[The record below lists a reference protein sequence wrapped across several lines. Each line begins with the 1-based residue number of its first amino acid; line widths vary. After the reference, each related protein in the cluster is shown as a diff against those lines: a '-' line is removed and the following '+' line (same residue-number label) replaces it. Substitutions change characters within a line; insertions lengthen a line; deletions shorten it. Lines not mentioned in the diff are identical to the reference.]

1 MVGVDGS
8 SPLERTTF
16 RISSVCATPLLLICI
31 ARPLSF
37 LIGFRILSVYTVPR
51 CLLERFQRSRA
62 YCDNSNDLRNN
73 SVVVTNRNRTTS
85 LHAWPS
91 SPILIQYCP
100 FQSQSEMSL
109 RCAAIEFRPYSSITT
124 YRKSVMKKTKIVCTI
139 GPKTE
144 SEEMLTQLLEAGMN
158 VMRLNFS
165 HGDYAEHGQRITNMR
180 AVMQKTGRQAAILL
194 DTKGPEIRT
203 MKLEGGNDAALKAG
217 QTFTFTTDQSVIG
230 NSERVAVTYPGFTAD
245 LKIGNTVLV
254 DDGLIG
260 MEVTEVTENTV
271 VCKVLN
277 NGDLGENKG
286 VNLPGVSIQ
295 LPALAEKDKRDLI
308 FGCEQGV
315 DFVAASFIRKRSD
328 VLEIREHLKQNG
340 GEHIQIISKIENQEG
355 LNNFDEILEASDGI
369 MVARGDL
376 GVEIPVEEVI
386 FAQKMMIKKCNKA
399 RKVVITATQ
408 MLDSM
413 IKNPRPTRAE
423 AGDVANAILDGT
435 DAVMLSGE
443 SAKGRYPLE
452 SVTIMAT
459 ICERTDRVM
468 KSRIDS
474 QSDNR
479 KMRITEAV
487 CRGAVE
493 TAEKLE
499 APLIVVATE
508 GGKSAKAVRKYFPN
522 ATILALTTN
531 PTTARQLILSKGIE
545 TRLVTEI
552 ASTDDFYRLGK
563 EAALESGYGQKGD
576 VVVLV
581 SGALVPS
588 GTTNTAS
595 VHVL

>member
-1 MVGVDGS
+1 
-8 SPLERTTF
+8 
-16 RISSVCATPLLLICI
+16 
-31 ARPLSF
+31 
-37 LIGFRILSVYTVPR
+37 
-51 CLLERFQRSRA
+51 
-62 YCDNSNDLRNN
+62 
-73 SVVVTNRNRTTS
+73 
-85 LHAWPS
+85 
-91 SPILIQYCP
+91 
-100 FQSQSEMSL
+100 
-109 RCAAIEFRPYSSITT
+109 
-124 YRKSVMKKTKIVCTI
+124 MKKTKIVCTI

-144 SEEMLTQLLEAGMN
+144 SEEMLTKMLDAGMN
-158 VMRLNFS
+158 VS
-165 HGDYAEHGQRITNMR
+165 
-180 AVMQKTGRQAAILL
+180 
-194 DTKGPEIRT
+194 
-203 MKLEGGNDAALKAG
+203 LKAG
-217 QTFTFTTDQSVIG
+217 QTFTFTTDKSVVG
-230 NSERVAVTYPGFTAD
+230 NNEIVAVTYEGFTSD
-245 LKIGNTVLV
+245 LSVGNTVLV

-260 MEVTEVTENTV
+260 MEVTAIEGNKVI
-271 VCKVLN
+271 CKVLN

-286 VNLPGVSIQ
+286 VNLPGVSIA
-295 LPALAEKDKRDLI
+295 LPALAEKDKQDLI

-328 VLEIREHLKQNG
+328 VVEIREHLKAHG
-340 GEHIQIISKIENQEG
+340 GENIQIISKIENQEG

-386 FAQKMMIKKCNKA
+386 FAQKMMIEKCVRA

-443 SAKGRYPLE
+443 SAKGKYPLE
-452 SVTIMAT
+452 AVSIMAT

-468 KSRIDS
+468 KSRLDYNNDS
-474 QSDNR
+474 R
-479 KMRITEAV
+479 KLRITEAV

-499 APLIVVATE
+499 APLIVVATQ
-508 GGKSAKAVRKYFPN
+508 GGKSARAVRKYFPD

-531 PTTARQLILSKGIE
+531 ETTARQLVLSKGVIPH
-545 TRLVTEI
+545 LVKEI

-563 EAALESGYGQKGD
+563 EVALELVDCGLAQKGD
-576 VVVLV
+576 VVVMV

>member
-1 MVGVDGS
+1 M
-8 SPLERTTF
+8 
-16 RISSVCATPLLLICI
+16 
-31 ARPLSF
+31 
-37 LIGFRILSVYTVPR
+37 IGFRILSVYTVPR

-91 SPILIQYCP
+91 SPILTQYCP
-100 FQSQSEMSL
+100 FQSQSEISF

-508 GGKSAKAVRKYFPN
+508 GGKSAKSVRKYFPN

-563 EAALESGYGQKGD
+563 EAALESGFGQKGD